1 MAQPSDRPRASP
13 RWRHD
18 PRLVSYAAIALGA
31 FVRAAHIFSAGFPL
45 SDGGLFLRMTQ
56 DLQAA
61 HYHLPVFTT
70 YNNASIPFA
79 YSPLGFYV
87 AGAVNSVTG
96 ISLLQLFR
104 FIPLVATVLT
114 VIAFYYLARTMLRD
128 ERTVAAAVLAFA
140 LLPRSYVW
148 MLMGGGL
155 TRAAG
160 LLFAIIAL
168 QQVYKLYTRREWRYA
183 ATAALAC
190 ALTVLSH
197 LSTAN
202 FLAFSIVL
210 FFLFYGRHRF
220 GFLSSVAVAAGAV
233 LLTAP
238 WWGTVVAQHGLA
250 PFHAARA
257 SSGSFFGN
265 VIDRYVV
272 VMRLAHF
279 NTGIGGEALFP
290 LISVLAVMGA
300 LASLRPGRF
309 ILPVW
314 WVLIVVLDARGGM
327 NYAVIPVAM
336 LAGIAVVHVLIPGL
350 RSLYSGAVS
359 PGQQPRLDAHLDP
372 TMDSAVEQR
381 HSGMARLTRFVPAL
395 VLGLLLL
402 YGLGTSLTR
411 NPDFKG
417 EASFL
422 TALTPSDRTAM
433 QWVAHNTPPTS
444 RFLVVS
450 GRVWQLDKI
459 SEWFPALA
467 NRTSVSTVQGSE
479 WLPGFNE
486 GAEAADAFQARC
498 HAADGRCLA
507 QWADATGQSFN
518 HVYVPKMPIDPCC
531 TPLIAALRRDPRYI
545 PVYDGPGAFIA
556 ALR

>member
-1 MAQPSDRPRASP
+1 
-13 RWRHD
+13 
-18 PRLVSYAAIALGA
+18 
-31 FVRAAHIFSAGFPL
+31 
-45 SDGGLFLRMTQ
+45 MTQ

-61 HYHLPVFTT
+61 HYYLPAFTT
-70 YNNASIPFA
+70 YNNESIPFA

-87 AGAVNSVTG
+87 AAAVNSVTG

-104 FIPLVATVLT
+104 FIPLVATVLS
-114 VIAFYYLARTMLRD
+114 VVAFYYLARTMLRD
-128 ERTVAAAVLAFA
+128 ERTTAAAVLAFA

-148 MLMGGGL
+148 MLMGGGV

-168 QQVYKLYTRREWRYA
+168 QQIYQLYTRREWRYA

-220 GFLSSVAVAAGAV
+220 GLLSSIAVAAATV

-257 SSGSFFGN
+257 SSGSFFGDA
-265 VIDRYVV
+265 IDRYVV

-290 LISVLAVMGA
+290 LISVLAVIGA
-300 LASLRPGRF
+300 VASLRPGRF
-309 ILPVW
+309 ILPIW
-314 WVLIVVLDARGGM
+314 WVAIVVLDARGGM
-327 NYAVIPVAM
+327 NYAAIPVAM
-336 LAGIAVVHVLIPGL
+336 LAGITVVQVLIPGL
-350 RSLYSGAVS
+350 LTLYPGGAP
-359 PGQQPRLDAHLDP
+359 PGLQPRAGRVGDVD
-372 TMDSAVEQR
+372 EQR
-381 HSGMARLTRFVPAL
+381 PRGVARLSRFVPAL
-395 VLGLLLL
+395 VLGFLLL
-402 YGLGTSLTR
+402 YGLGTALPR

-417 EASFL
+417 EGAFL
-422 TALTPSDRTAM
+422 TALTPGDRAAM
-433 QWVAHNTPPTS
+433 QWVAQHTPPAS

-479 WLPGFNE
+479 WLPGFNA
-486 GAEAADAFQARC
+486 GADAADAFQARC

-507 QWADATGQSFN
+507 QWADATGRSFN
-518 HVYVPKMPIDPCC
+518 HAYVPMMAIDPCC
-531 TPLIAALRRDPRYI
+531 APLIAALRHDPGYI
-545 PVYDGPGAFIA
+545 PLYDGPGAFIA
-556 ALR
+556 ERR